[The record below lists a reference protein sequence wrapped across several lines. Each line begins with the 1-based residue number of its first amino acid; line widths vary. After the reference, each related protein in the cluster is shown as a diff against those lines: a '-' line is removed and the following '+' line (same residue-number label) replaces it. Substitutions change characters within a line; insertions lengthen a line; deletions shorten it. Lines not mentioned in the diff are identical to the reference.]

1 MTNDEFYDIIM
12 TILVVIF
19 VVFLCCLLL
28 LFTEKDE
35 SRDRDFQYAY
45 ASLNKSANSSEAI
58 PNANE
63 TFV

>member
-19 VVFLCCLLL
+19 IVFVYCLFL
-28 LFTEKDE
+28 LFTENDE
-35 SRDRDFQYAY
+35 SRDRDLQYAY
-45 ASLNKSANSSEAI
+45 NSLNNSANLSEVI

-63 TFV
+63 THV